1 MAHLR
6 KGALRP
12 NHHYY
17 YYYYET
23 DPFVNLLDT
32 ADGPISISFLHII
45 NTWSTTKA
53 ILGVIL

>member
-1 MAHLR
+1 MYAPRAHLR

-12 NHHYY
+12 NYHYY

-45 NTWSTTKA
+45 NTW
-53 ILGVIL
+53 